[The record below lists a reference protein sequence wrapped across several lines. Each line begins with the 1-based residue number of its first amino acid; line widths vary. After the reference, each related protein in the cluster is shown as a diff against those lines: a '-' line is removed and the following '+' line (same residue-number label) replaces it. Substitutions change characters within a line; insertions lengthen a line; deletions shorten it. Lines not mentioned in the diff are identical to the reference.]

1 MEGRAAEERWA
12 GPPRI
17 HLLDK
22 AVAEKIAAGE
32 VIERPASVVKELV
45 ENAVDACA
53 LHVSIELENAGKK
66 LIRVTDDG
74 VGIHPQDMKLA
85 LLSHATSKLA
95 SDEDLLAIDTLGFR
109 GEALSS
115 VAAISHLDLAS
126 CLRGQPGMGMHIRAE
141 GGVVGE
147 PTPAGLAEGTTVEV
161 RDLFFNVPARL
172 KFLKAESTEWGHV
185 TEAVTRVA
193 LAHPEVHFVL
203 THNRRK
209 CLDLPAGADVVSRIG
224 GLFSPELASA
234 CLRVR
239 QEETYFA
246 LEAYLAPPDFARAS
260 ARMQHIFING
270 RWVDDRL
277 LRHVLG
283 ELYEGVLPARRQPV
297 AFLFLR
303 LPAGEVDVNVHPAKL
318 HIRFRRPDRVYS
330 LVRSLLGQAL
340 RQAPW
345 EVTLPLVSAAPGPG
359 PGGPEAPSPRER
371 IRQAV
376 SDFLSKRREGSPV
389 GLLPEPAVALPA
401 NRVQPS
407 PRQSAGPR
415 AAMQVHG
422 SYIVE
427 ETPEGLRIIDQH
439 ALHERILYEAL
450 KARLAAAQVESQ
462 HLLVPRVLEVTRPE
476 MTRFEEHRDLFA
488 QAGLVVRPFGPTALA
503 VYAYPALLAPVDP
516 EELVRGV
523 LGDLEEVGRVRE
535 PQAQLEEFL
544 QRLAC
549 RGAVKAGTVL
559 SPEALATL
567 LAERGHLDHEYRC
580 PHGRP
585 TALVF
590 TLEELERRFGR
601 R

>member
-1 MEGRAAEERWA
+1 
-12 GPPRI
+12 
-17 HLLDK
+17 LDK
-22 AVAEKIAAGE
+22 GVAEKIAAGE

-45 ENAVDACA
+45 ENALDASA

-66 LIRVTDDG
+66 LIRVSDDG
-74 VGIHPQDMKLA
+74 AGIHPEDLKLA

-95 SDEDLLAIDTLGFR
+95 NEGDLLDIATLGFR

-115 VAAISHLDLAS
+115 VAAVSHLDLAS
-126 CLRGQPGMGMHIRAE
+126 CPRGRPGLGMHVRAD
-141 GGVVGE
+141 GGVMGE
-147 PTPAGLAEGTTVEV
+147 PVPAGLAEGTTVEV

-185 TEAVTRVA
+185 TEAVTRLA

-239 QEETYFA
+239 REHTYFT
-246 LEAYLAPPDFARAS
+246 LEAYLAPPEFARAS
-260 ARMQHIFING
+260 ARMQYIFING

-277 LRHVLG
+277 LRHLLS

-318 HIRFRRPDRVYS
+318 HVRFRRPDRLYS
-330 LVRSLLGQAL
+330 LGRSLLGEAL

-345 EVTLPLVSAAPGPG
+345 EVTLPLMSPGAG
-359 PGGPEAPSPRER
+359 VDASGTQGPSPRER

-376 SDFLSKRREGSPV
+376 SDFLTKRREGGVFEPIRGPSAPSGGSPV
-389 GLLPEPAVALPA
+389 GLLPEPGAASPPKGGRWPLG
-401 NRVQPS
+401 QP
-407 PRQSAGPR
+407 AGPR

-476 MTRFEEHRDLFA
+476 MARFEEHRDLFA

-503 VYAYPALLAPVDP
+503 VYAYPALLGRVDA

-523 LGDLEEVGRVRE
+523 LGDLEEVGRVQE
-535 PQAQLEEFL
+535 PEAQLEEFL

-549 RGAVKAGTVL
+549 HGAVKAGTVL
-559 SPEALATL
+559 SPEALAAL
-567 LAERGHLDHEYRC
+567 LAERSTLDHEYRC

-590 TLEELERRFGR
+590 TLEELERHFGR

>member
-1 MEGRAAEERWA
+1 
-12 GPPRI
+12 
-17 HLLDK
+17 LDK

-45 ENAVDACA
+45 ENALDACA
-53 LHVSIELENAGKK
+53 LHIGVELENAGKK

-74 VGIHPQDMKLA
+74 VGIHPEDMKLA

-95 SDEDLLAIDTLGFR
+95 SDEELLAIATLGFR

-115 VAAISHLDLAS
+115 VAAISHLELSS
-126 CLRGQPGMGMHIRAE
+126 CPRGRPGLGLHVRAD

-147 PTPAGLAEGTTVEV
+147 PRPAGLAEGTTVEV

-185 TEAVTRVA
+185 TEAVTRLS

-209 CLDLPAGADVVSRIG
+209 CLDLPAGADVVSRVA

-234 CLRVR
+234 CLRVQR
-239 QEETYFA
+239 EHGYLT
-246 LEAYLAPPDFARAS
+246 LDAYLAPPQFARAS
-260 ARMQHIFING
+260 ARMQYIFING

-283 ELYEGVLPARRQPV
+283 ELYQGVLPARRQPV
-297 AFLFLR
+297 AFLFLA

-318 HIRFRRPDRVYS
+318 HVRFRRPDRVYS
-330 LVRSLLGQAL
+330 VVRSLLGEAL

-345 EVTLPLVSAAPGPG
+345 EVTVPMVSAEPGQGLGG
-359 PGGPEAPSPRER
+359 PGGLSPRER

-376 SDFLSKRREGSPV
+376 SEFLSKRREGSSV
-389 GLLPEPAVALPA
+389 GLLPAPAAASPA
-401 NRVQPS
+401 NRVQP
-407 PRQSAGPR
+407 PLRQPAGPR

-439 ALHERILYEAL
+439 ALHERILFEAL

-462 HLLVPRVLEVTRPE
+462 HLLVPRVLEVTRSE
-476 MTRFEEHRDLFA
+476 MARFDEHRDLFA

-503 VYAYPALLAPVDP
+503 VYAYPALLAHVDP

-535 PQAQLEEFL
+535 PEAQLEEFL

-567 LAERGHLDHEYRC
+567 LAERGHVDHEYRC